1 MSNDFEKVP
10 DIVWQLF
17 LEIMW
22 ASPGPGHP
30 CELLNERERFNA
42 RAIAWGWDPPLI
54 EVGTLTELTPHGLA
68 YTAWKDIQPK
78 QKRIGRPKK
87 DQKSSDTKIIAALC
101 GWHGYEQG
109 GSVEKYDPAK
119 LKDIAQLADL
129 SEKAVS
135 KFFKDRYKDKK
146 GYDQACTNQQIGF
159 DLAKWQG
166 ELPQEFL
173 QRMVDREV
181 EDRRRREE
189 SIE

>member
-30 CELLNERERFNA
+30 CELLNERERMNA

-78 QKRIGRPKK
+78 QKRTGRPKK

-101 GWHGYEQG
+101 RWHGYEQG

-119 LKDIAQLADL
+119 LKDIARLAEPSL
-129 SEKAVS
+129 RILWSLTVGNSRPKRTSPTPHSQTCQVVG
-135 KFFKDRYKDKK
+135 R
-146 GYDQACTNQQIGF
+146 TMQQS
-159 DLAKWQG
+159 
-166 ELPQEFL
+166 
-173 QRMVDREV
+173 R
-181 EDRRRREE
+181 
-189 SIE
+189 